1 LGVSRSRVRDGGS
14 RATFRPEHPILR
26 YDIDSLENRDPR
38 AVDWYAELVDR
49 VLRPWFRYELEGIER
64 VPEGAALYVGNHS
77 GALMPVD
84 AFLFGVSAYRALGED
99 GMPYGLGHEVAIS
112 FPILHQIIV
121 PLGAVRASHR
131 NAHRLFERGQKVLV
145 YPGGDY
151 DAMRPF
157 RRRNEVV
164 FGGRKGYVR
173 LAVREGVP
181 IVPVVTVGAH
191 STLVVVDDL
200 RWLARLLHSERWL
213 RTKVFPL
220 SFSVPWGFTLGPTPP
235 YLPLPSRILAEVL
248 EPFHFDRS
256 GAEAAA
262 DQAYVARCDQEVR
275 TAMQAAMDRLAE
287 ERRRRGGF
295 LGGLLGG

>member
-1 LGVSRSRVRDGGS
+1 MW
-14 RATFRPEHPILR
+14 R
-26 YDIDSLENRDPR
+26 YDIDSLDNRDPR
-38 AVDWYAELVDR
+38 AIEWSAKLVER
-49 VLRPWFRYELEGIER
+49 ALRPWFRYELKGVER
-64 VPEGAALYVGNHS
+64 VPMGAALFVGNHS

-84 AFLFGVSAYRALGED
+84 AFLFGVAAYRALGEE

-145 YPGGDY
+145 YPGGDV

-157 RRRNEVV
+157 RRRNQIV

-191 STLVVVDDL
+191 STLVVLDDL
-200 RWLARLLHSERWL
+200 RWLARLLRSERWL

-220 SFSVPWGFTLGPTPP
+220 SFTLPWGFTLGPTPP

-248 EPFHFDRS
+248 EPVRFERS
-256 GAEAAA
+256 GEEAA
-262 DQAYVARCDQEVR
+262 DDDEYIARCDHEVR
-275 TAMQAAMDRLAE
+275 SAMQAQMDRLAE

-295 LGGLLGG
+295 LGGIFGE